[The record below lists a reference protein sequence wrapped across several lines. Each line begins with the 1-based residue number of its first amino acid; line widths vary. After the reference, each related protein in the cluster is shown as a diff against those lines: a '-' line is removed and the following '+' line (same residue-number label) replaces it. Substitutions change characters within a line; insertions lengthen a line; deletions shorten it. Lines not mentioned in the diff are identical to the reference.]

1 MCGGGLN
8 KWCNSVL
15 PHIHAP
21 HLQDMLN
28 EVVASAVAG
37 IPLFH
42 RAFLHCQVRGG
53 GSGGGRGVASA
64 MAGIPLFHRAFQ
76 HCQVRS
82 EGGRSA
88 AGEARERAG
97 HERGVQVGGQ
107 G

>member
-42 RAFLHCQVRGG
+42 RAFLHCQVR
-53 GSGGGRGVASA
+53 
-64 MAGIPLFHRAFQ
+64 
-76 HCQVRS
+76 S

-107 G
+107 SI